1 MKTILNMKIKN
12 LKYIIKEH
20 IKVLKEQDDMT
31 LHYHLISPCVNDN
44 ITPWLFSSDEN
55 PLIPTFNAT
64 LDIDIQNS
72 LQQQFYQDIGSPN
85 PGQAVYFEPLSVCV
99 TVTPAQATLPNFTDV
114 DGIGLNNTNSI
125 LYPIDDVPTLPDFYV
140 YDSCDE
146 CMGGCSYQIEA
157 DDQYGSWW
165 EFCAKCDSYDFE
177 TNELAAECCPECEGM
192 EKYKCAASGGGVSAT
207 YEQSCVATWES
218 DAPFNTLEE
227 CQTSGCGQM
236 DLIGQEP
243 CSGGFS
249 CQDFLDFDGPLPN
262 FQQTICTY
270 FCNPWGS
277 AVSPGLANFLLPYIP
292 CLENWET
299 PTGPDFADYNIA
311 TDNSGYEYTGTFSQ
325 GYYNPGGLCDMGC
338 CDGEGLIAPYG
349 EWIIGDNDYCND
361 DVGGGWD
368 YQAFYSWPQD
378 EQDITC
384 AMCNNGGSI
393 EVEFLGSPVT
403 LQLPYNLGPLY
414 CPCCPETG
422 GMPGPDG
429 MALLSKKLN
438 KNSINKLQ
446 NKLKKYSQQLSK
458 EDPQKTRMQEL
469 ANIKN
474 KK

>member
-1 MKTILNMKIKN
+1 MKKLKHIIREQIK
-12 LKYIIKEH
+12 L
-20 IKVLKEQDDMT
+20 LKEQDNTFTVQNFQYCNNAPVT
-31 LHYHLISPCVNDN
+31 LAFNFVWGEGAPV
-44 ITPWLFSSDEN
+44 EN
-55 PLIPTFNAT
+55 QT
-64 LDIDIQNS
+64 Q
-72 LQQQFYQDIGSPN
+72 LQQQFYEAMGSPSV
-85 PGQAVYFEPLSVCV
+85 GGITYFWGSGCLEYLG
-99 TVTPAQATLPNFTDV
+99 ATDLTSDTDLFDINGYMDEV
-114 DGIGLNNTNSI
+114 GPIYGIVGE
-125 LYPIDDVPTLPDFYV
+125 PDFLTYAEPFLFDNCEQCQGSCASRIANYGTSDMPFTMFDFCSKCNEYGGV
-140 YDSCDE
+140 YDDTTIDLYSDCCDI
-146 CMGGCSYQIEA
+146 CDDSSYQ
-157 DDQYGSWW
+157 
-165 EFCAKCDSYDFE
+165 
-177 TNELAAECCPECEGM
+177 
-192 EKYKCAASGGGVSAT
+192 KYKCETSAT
-207 YEQSCVATWES
+207 PAATSYGGTCVATWES

-311 TDNSGYEYTGTFSQ
+311 ADNSGYEYTGTFSQ

-338 CDGEGLIAPYG
+338 CDGEGLIDPYG
-349 EWIIGDNDYCND
+349 EWNIGDNDYCND